1 MLGACGHTPLGSLRL
16 PSAGAA
22 DPYAQTLI
30 HRAHAQRLAE
40 QRQWHKLL
48 HYKLGV
54 LGRGFL
60 GGGYE
65 SEADGP
71 EFFLSPRGKLDP
83 QAELDATLRA
93 MFLPLARVSAEA
105 DPNAHPVCRFPAR
118 FMYLREQLGID
129 VARLPVQRCPKAEQF
144 IAELDPGS
152 LTLIFSAYYLNNPAS
167 AFGHTFLR
175 VNKRNSLVV
184 GERRELLD
192 YGIDYSADVDTGN
205 AIIYALKGL
214 SGLFP
219 GTFKRVPYY
228 YKVRTYNDY
237 EARDLW
243 EYELDLTPAQLL
255 LLSAHLWELGHTYF
269 EYYYLTENCS
279 YHVLSLIEVADPEL
293 HLLDGISAP
302 VIPADT
308 VKTLFKYP
316 GLVRRTSFRPSA
328 RRQFEARAE
337 QLDIAARELVEHLA
351 ADAHYRLPE
360 AIPDARA
367 IAVLDAAADLIDVWY
382 ARDLVHHKDS
392 AAALRKQ
399 VLLERRARILA
410 PSPALRVETPESER
424 PELSHGSHRMGMGAA
439 LSHDQRWGFSLD
451 VRLALHDLT
460 DPIPGYPELNAI
472 EFMRMRV
479 QWWQTQRIELEEAS
493 LVRVTSLTP
502 QSRFDR
508 KSSWEFD
515 VGATTIKDRACNAC
529 LMAHATGGAGLAF
542 AVASNRLSI
551 FALAYGSFGWAPD
564 IEGLAGSHLRLGIG
578 PSGGVRLRLLPGAIL
593 LARAR
598 WLYLPA
604 QSPESTYRL
613 EAQLRVSIAT
623 GAALGLEGRMVPNG
637 LEAQA
642 LAYAYF

>member
-129 VARLPVQRCPKAEQF
+129 VARLPVQRCPMAEQF

-205 AIIYALKGL
+205 AIIYALKAEPRALPTVQAVLERGAIDDV
-214 SGLFP
+214 SR
-219 GTFKRVPYY
+219 K
-228 YKVRTYNDY
+228 
-237 EARDLW
+237 EI
-243 EYELDLTPAQLL
+243 LD
-255 LLSAHLWELGHTYF
+255 
-269 EYYYLTENCS
+269 
-279 YHVLSLIEVADPEL
+279 
-293 HLLDGISAP
+293 
-302 VIPADT
+302 
-308 VKTLFKYP
+308 
-316 GLVRRTSFRPSA
+316 LVRRTRALERA
-328 RRQFEARAE
+328 RSVAE
-337 QLDIAARELVEHLA
+337 EYAREAHA
-351 ADAHYRLPE
+351 ALDVLPE
-360 AIPDARA
+360 SS
-367 IAVLDAAADLIDVWY
+367 Y
-382 ARDLVHHKDS
+382 KDT
-392 AAALRKQ
+392 
-399 VLLERRARILA
+399 LA
-410 PSPALRVETPESER
+410 
-424 PELSHGSHRMGMGAA
+424 
-439 LSHDQRWGFSLD
+439 
-451 VRLALHDLT
+451 
-460 DPIPGYPELNAI
+460 
-472 EFMRMRV
+472 
-479 QWWQTQRIELEEAS
+479 
-493 LVRVTSLTP
+493 
-502 QSRFDR
+502 
-508 KSSWEFD
+508 
-515 VGATTIKDRACNAC
+515 
-529 LMAHATGGAGLAF
+529 
-542 AVASNRLSI
+542 
-551 FALAYGSFGWAPD
+551 ALAYYVID
-564 IEGLAGSHLRLGIG
+564 RN
-578 PSGGVRLRLLPGAIL
+578 R
-593 LARAR
+593 
-598 WLYLPA
+598 
-604 QSPESTYRL
+604 
-613 EAQLRVSIAT
+613 
-623 GAALGLEGRMVPNG
+623 
-637 LEAQA
+637 
-642 LAYAYF
+642 